1 MLSNFLM
8 ALFTV
13 VSVPAIIPFLQILFN
28 EVPKVTNPPTAG
40 GLSGWIEFGRY
51 QFSLLIETKGQETTL
66 IYICLLIIL
75 LFFLKNLFRYLALFF
90 MAPIRNGI
98 VRDIRSQL
106 FHKMLALPIS
116 YFSESRKGDLISR
129 MTSDVQEVEWSIL
142 NVLASV
148 FRAPLIIIGCLL
160 YMLLVSP
167 SLTFFVILLLGF
179 TGAVIG
185 NISKTLK
192 KTSSKVQGKLAD
204 LVARVEEA
212 LGGMQIIKSFNAEDY
227 QKKRFA
233 EDNDQYRDLLTRL
246 LYRRDLSSPLTEVLA
261 IIVVSILLWY
271 GSRQVFAGDLDAAT
285 FFSFL
290 FAFFNV
296 IDPAKSFSSAWY
308 TIQKGLA
315 ALDRIDEV
323 MDAKLEIE
331 ESDQPQS
338 LTHFKEDIVF
348 DDLSFAYLPSEG
360 LVLKKINLQIK
371 KGQIV
376 ALVGGSGAGKTT
388 LVDLIPRFYDPDSGH
403 IRLDGINIQDYGLQD
418 LRHLVGIVSQEAILF
433 NDTIYNNIVFGRA
446 GVTRQEVE
454 AAAKTANA
462 HEFIMATE
470 AAYQS
475 NIGDRGTK
483 LSGGQRQRLAIARAI
498 LMNPPILI
506 LDEATSALDA
516 RSEKLVQEAL
526 AKVMQNRT
534 AIVIAHRLATVQ
546 HADVI
551 VVMKDGKI
559 IEQGD
564 HTTLLKLDGE
574 YSKLIRL
581 QAF

>member
-1 MLSNFLM
+1 
-8 ALFTV
+8 
-13 VSVPAIIPFLQILFN
+13 
-28 EVPKVTNPPTAG
+28 
-40 GLSGWIEFGRY
+40 
-51 QFSLLIETKGQETTL
+51 
-66 IYICLLIIL
+66 
-75 LFFLKNLFRYLALFF
+75 
-90 MAPIRNGI
+90 
-98 VRDIRSQL
+98 
-106 FHKMLALPIS
+106 
-116 YFSESRKGDLISR
+116 
-129 MTSDVQEVEWSIL
+129 L
-142 NVLASV
+142 NVLAAV

-212 LGGMQIIKSFNAEDY
+212 LGGMQIIKSFNAESY
-227 QKKRFA
+227 QEKRFG
-233 EDNDQYRDLLTRL
+233 EDNDEYRNLLTRL

-271 GSRQVFAGDLDAAT
+271 GSRQVFAGELDAAT

-323 MDAKLEIE
+323 MDAKLEIM
-331 ESDQPQS
+331 ESGQPQP
-338 LTHFKEDIVF
+338 LTHFKQDIVF
-348 DDLSFAYLPSEG
+348 DDLSFSYLPSEG

-388 LVDLIPRFYDPDSGH
+388 LVDLIPRFYDPDFGH
-403 IRLDGINIQDYGLQD
+403 IQLDGINIRDYRLQD
-418 LRHLVGIVSQEAILF
+418 LRHLIGIVSQEAILF
-433 NDTIYNNIVFGRA
+433 NDTIYNNIVFGRT
-446 GVTRQEVE
+446 GISQEEVE
-454 AAAKTANA
+454 HAAKTANA

-470 AAYQS
+470 LGYQS

-546 HADVI
+546 HADLI

-564 HTTLLKLDGE
+564 HKTLLKLDGE